1 MWGTPLGMCERLQVV
16 SEGASNG
23 RCVQIACAGVAAQEA
38 DEAGLQNA
46 VEEAWQEGLAEGA
59 GEP

>member
-1 MWGTPLGMCERLQVV
+1 MWGTPLGVCERLQVV